1 MAVIS
6 NGTTLIDAGALD
18 SSVAS
23 GPMNLLSS
31 QTASGSANIS
41 FTSGITSAYKEYL
54 FTFHDIH
61 PATDGAKFGF
71 QFNASGESG
80 FNETLT
86 SMYWRTYNNEA
97 ANSAGT
103 GYVTSEDQAQGTAF
117 TILDGG
123 VGADADQCTAGHVK
137 LFDPSNTSHVKHFI
151 FRGTH
156 YDVNNFVA
164 DVFVGGYVNTTAA
177 ITEMQFKF
185 SSGNIDAG
193 TIKMYGIK

>member
-1 MAVIS
+1 MAVVS
-6 NGTTLIDAGALD
+6 NGTTLIDAGALAAG
-18 SSVAS
+18 VAS
-23 GPMNLLSS
+23 GPLQLISS

-41 FTSGITSAYKEYL
+41 FTSGITSTYKEYL
-54 FTFHDIH
+54 FSFHNIH

-71 QFNASGESG
+71 QFNASGGSG
-80 FNETLT
+80 FDETLT
-86 SMYWRTYNNEA
+86 TSYWRTYNNEA
-97 ANSAGT
+97 STSAGI
-103 GYVTSEDQAQGTAF
+103 GYVTSEDQGQGTSF

-137 LFDPSNTSHVKHFI
+137 LFDPSNTSHIKHFI

-177 ITEMQFKF
+177 ITEVQFKF
-185 SSGNIDAG
+185 ASGNIDAG
-193 TIKMYGIK
+193 TIKMYGVA